1 MNTISTSYSPTF
13 LLASAN
19 GWIVDAEQSIRRGEH
34 VAALA
39 KLQNAIKRIAQARR
53 QIRQAAVEAINGG
66 GQC

>member
-1 MNTISTSYSPTF
+1 
-13 LLASAN
+13 LASAN